1 MKHLLTLIAA
11 AAMTA
16 LHAQHQPDEDQ
27 ADPHHH
33 RHPVRIAL
41 LLGHGMVPEVPGDGV
56 FFVPSW
62 GLDVDYHL
70 TDNWSLGWH
79 SDVEIENYMVTLPDG
94 EEVELEM
101 PLITTLDVFYRLNHN
116 LLVGIGGGLTLE
128 NTEWKPLMR
137 VAVEGEVPMNDRWE
151 WTPTLFLDQRLDGRQ
166 VWTFAVGVAHYL
178 LF

>member
-1 MKHLLTLIAA
+1 MKHLLSFFAA
-11 AAMTA
+11 AALTA
-16 LHAQHQPDEDQ
+16 LHAQRLPSEGQ

-33 RHPVRIAL
+33 RHPVRVAL
-41 LLGHGMVPEVPGDGV
+41 LLGHGMVPEVPGHGV

-79 SDVEIENYMVTLPDG
+79 SDVEIENYIVTLPSG

-116 LLVGIGGGLTLE
+116 LLVGVGGGLTLE

-151 WTPTLFLDQRLDGRQ
+151 WTPTLFVDQRLDGRQ

-178 LF
+178 

>member
-33 RHPVRIAL
+33 RHPVRVAL

-62 GLDVDYHL
+62 GPRRGLPPDRQL
-70 TDNWSLGWH
+70 
-79 SDVEIENYMVTLPDG
+79 VT
-94 EEVELEM
+94 
-101 PLITTLDVFYRLNHN
+101 RL
-116 LLVGIGGGLTLE
+116 
-128 NTEWKPLMR
+128 
-137 VAVEGEVPMNDRWE
+137 A
-151 WTPTLFLDQRLDGRQ
+151 QRRRN
-166 VWTFAVGVAHYL
+166 
-178 LF
+178 